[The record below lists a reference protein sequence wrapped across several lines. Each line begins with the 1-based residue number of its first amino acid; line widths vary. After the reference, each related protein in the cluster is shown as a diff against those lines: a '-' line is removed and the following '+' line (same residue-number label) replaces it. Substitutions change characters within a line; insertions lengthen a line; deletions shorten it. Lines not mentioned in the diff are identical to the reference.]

1 MFKLSPFTWICGQDK
16 ILTFK
21 RRTIIGCILSTLGIA
36 WEQPHRRADITYYLI
51 PRVLEIYWNMIK
63 NRNIFKGD
71 IPGQDAILLA
81 IAFGVIAYSFFE
93 QISKEENN
101 REKKEAKSEPDKK
114 VIDSNSIKGFSLR
127 VC

>member
-1 MFKLSPFTWICGQDK
+1 
-16 ILTFK
+16 
-21 RRTIIGCILSTLGIA
+21 
-36 WEQPHRRADITYYLI
+36 
-51 PRVLEIYWNMIK
+51 MIK